1 MFVCLSKSISKSVI
15 TRCAIDQIECIENA
29 QALPLTSTLEGEQ
42 LRFPP
47 SNARLLPHAPCL
59 PFSDAIKRPATKGS
73 HPLGTPQHCFSATM
87 FSSEREKEIGRRESL
102 SLELPL
108 RSVFVPLRL
117 GLVQPTGIAALP
129 APAKS
134 GVRAVKPPYVPAFQ
148 CFLSQLVRSAK
159 TRSISR
165 SSSSS

>member
-1 MFVCLSKSISKSVI
+1 VI
-15 TRCAIDQIECIENA
+15 TRCAIDQIECIKNT

-47 SNARLLPHAPCL
+47 SNARLLPHALCL
-59 PFSDAIKRPATKGS
+59 PFSDALKRPATKGS
-73 HPLGTPQHCFSATM
+73 HPLGTPQHRFSATM
-87 FSSEREKEIGRRESL
+87 FSSEEEQEIGRRESL
-102 SLELPL
+102 LLELPL
-108 RSVFVPLRL
+108 KCVFVPLRP
-117 GLVQPTGIAALP
+117 GLVQATGISAPP
-129 APAKS
+129 APAES

-148 CFLSQLVRSAK
+148 CFLNQLVRSAK